1 MTGSRRRRE
10 EGRPRRAA
18 HTGLKRLGIIS
29 IVFVFGCSLNSGA
42 AQETSLA
49 RGRELLKQG
58 SYKEAI
64 VLLTA
69 LVAKTP
75 DDPEVNE
82 ALVRAQ
88 IETGDYANAAKRAN
102 GFLNTHPAEAAMR
115 VASGEIKLQTGRYS
129 ESDAEF
135 DRAARD
141 SKPGVIWLRAKL
153 GRVRA
158 LAAQGKVDES
168 LAIAQEFVGYYND
181 NSPRAAEE
189 LTLIGR
195 AMIHIEKFEDANDLF
210 IDAREADPTF
220 IDAFIAQGQLLNET
234 YNYGEAA
241 SLFEDALKINRH
253 STGALVGRARSKA
266 LESVEE
272 PSAAVDLALA
282 VNPNC
287 TEALAFRAWLD
298 LEAGNYESAQ
308 KAIDRALAVNP
319 NAVDVIAIRAS
330 VFYLND
336 KKAELDAETKR
347 ALAINPRAG
356 EFFETLAHFAVNNRR
371 YTEAV
376 DFANRAVG
384 LSPRLW
390 SARTQLGIQLLRT
403 GRISEGRAELERVFE
418 GDPYN
423 IWAKNTLDLLDSM
436 KDYTE
441 TVRGPFLVKSAPAE
455 SGALAVYVTELLEE
469 AHTKLTAK
477 YRFTPRAPIQVEMFP
492 NHEDFAVRSLGLP
505 GLGALGVCFGQV
517 IAMDSPSARRKGE
530 FNWGS
535 TLWHEYTHVMTL
547 QITDHRIPRWLS
559 EGLSVYEE
567 RRARQGWGEDWSLDK
582 LKAIKE
588 ERFVKIDDLDGA
600 FTRPKSPDGVG
611 LAYFQAS
618 QVCEFV
624 DEKFG
629 FDTILRMLAMY
640 KEGGR
645 TTDILQRALK
655 LTPAEF
661 DKAFTAFVKGK
672 TAGYLEAVGSGL
684 TRKPGEPAPQKEA
697 LLEIVKT
704 RPNDYFGHL
713 RLGAAYKDEGD
724 ADRAIEHLKRAVEL
738 FPFYSASGN
747 PYELMAEIYESRGQ
761 KQEAAAALEALTR
774 VNETNADALARLA
787 RLRVAM
793 KDWKAAVEALKQ
805 CFYAQPFDASLH
817 KLAGDAYLE
826 LGNAGEAIREFR
838 VTVALAPP
846 DLAEAHFDLAR
857 ALEASGNRAEA
868 RREVV
873 RALEIAPGFEKAQ
886 ELLLKLRASK

>member
-1 MTGSRRRRE
+1 MTGTRRKRE

-18 HTGLKRLGIIS
+18 RTGLRRLGIIA
-29 IVFVFGCSLNSGA
+29 IVFVFGCSFNSGA
-42 AQETSLA
+42 AQQMSVA
-49 RGRELLKQG
+49 RGRELLKSG
-58 SYKEAI
+58 DYKEALSVFVAVLQKNGLDRDAFEGRI
-64 VLLTA
+64 LCQLAVGQYEAAENRTKVHLRENPSDAGLRVLL
-69 LVAKTP
+69 
-75 DDPEVNE
+75 
-82 ALVRAQ
+82 
-88 IETGDYANAAKRAN
+88 
-102 GFLNTHPAEAAMR
+102 AE
-115 VASGEIKLQTGRYS
+115 SYFETGRYP
-129 ESDAEF
+129 EADVEF
-135 DRAARD
+135 DRAAGD
-141 SKPGVIWLRAKL
+141 TKPGVIWLRAKL

-181 NSPRAAEE
+181 NSPRSAEE

-195 AMIHIEKFEDANDLF
+195 AMVHLEKFEDANDLF

-220 IDAFIAQGQLLNET
+220 IDAFIAQGELLNEA
-234 YNYGEAA
+234 YNYGDAA

-253 STGALVGRARSKA
+253 SPRALIGRARSKA
-266 LESVEE
+266 LESIEE

-282 VNPNC
+282 VNPNF
-287 TEALAFRAWLD
+287 TEALELRAWLD

-308 KAIDRALAVNP
+308 KAIDRALAVNA
-319 NAVDVIAIRAS
+319 NAVDVVAVRAA
-330 VFYLND
+330 VFYLTD
-336 KKAELDAETKR
+336 RKSELESETKR
-347 ALAINPRAG
+347 ALAINPHAG

-371 YTEAV
+371 YVDAV
-376 DFANRAVG
+376 DFANRAVA

-390 SARTQLGIQLLRT
+390 SARTQLGIQMLRI

-423 IWAKNTLDLLDSM
+423 VWAKNTLDLLDSM
-436 KDYTE
+436 KDYSE
-441 TVRGPFLVKSAPAE
+441 TVRGPFLLKAAPAE
-455 SGALAVYVTELLEE
+455 SGALAGYVGDLLEE
-469 AHTKLTAK
+469 AYTKLTAR

-517 IAMDSPSARRKGE
+517 IAMDSPSARGKGE

-535 TLWHEYTHVMTL
+535 TLWHEFTHVMTL
-547 QITDHRIPRWLS
+547 QITDHRIPRWFS

-582 LKAIKE
+582 LKAISDG
-588 ERFVKIDDLDGA
+588 RFVKIDDLDGA

-629 FDTILRMLAMY
+629 FEAILRMLAMY
-640 KEGGR
+640 KEGAR
-645 TTDILQRALK
+645 TTDVLQRALK

-672 TAGYLEAVGSGL
+672 TAAYLEAVGSGL
-684 TRKPGEPAPQKEA
+684 TRKPGEQPPPKDA
-697 LLEIVKT
+697 LLEILKT
-704 RPNDYFGHL
+704 RPNDYFAHL
-713 RLGAAYKDEGD
+713 RLGSAYKVEGD
-724 ADRAIEHLKRAVEL
+724 ADRAIEHLKRAAEL
-738 FPFYSASGN
+738 FPYYSASGN
-747 PYELMAEIYESRGQ
+747 PYELMADIYESHGQ
-761 KQEAAAALEALTR
+761 RQESAAALEALTR
-774 VNETNADALARLA
+774 VNETNADAFARLA
-787 RLRVAM
+787 RLRLAM
-793 KDWKAAVEALKQ
+793 RDWKLAVEALKQ
-805 CFYAQPFDASLH
+805 CFYAQPFDATLH

-826 LGNAGEAIREFR
+826 LGNTSEAIREFR
-838 VTVALAPP
+838 VTIALAPP

-857 ALEASGNRAEA
+857 ALEAAGNRTEA